1 MWQTLDSY
9 LYTFDS
15 SPAVVLFDVHVNFC
29 IPDKTERKGEK
40 NVEGD
45 SCVYS
50 YEDKNKKTHHAFI
63 QILKDKFTHKPMRV
77 LYLHHPNLFD

>member
-1 MWQTLDSY
+1 MDSY

-50 YEDKNKKTHHAFI
+50 YEDKKKNKNKNSSCIYSDFKGQVYTQTDESA
-63 QILKDKFTHKPMRV
+63 V
-77 LYLHHPNLFD
+77 HPPSKSI